1 MKAYVMRFAVALFA
15 LSVFAAPSHA
25 ASEKST
31 VNLALLDM
39 SSLMGPGTMGYGMMG
54 GMMAPGMMGPGMTGP
69 GMMSPGM
76 MGPGMMAPG
85 TMGVMGMGM
94 MSIRADHSSIK
105 AGTVSFDVTNW
116 SRSFVHEVLI
126 VAVENPNAALPYN
139 YAEAKVAEDQMKVL
153 GEVTDLQPNA
163 SGTVDVALTPG
174 SYLLICN
181 IAGHYAAGMVSQ
193 LQIVP

>member
-15 LSVFAAPSHA
+15 PLVFAASSQA
-25 ASEKST
+25 ADEKST

-39 SSLMGPGTMGYGMMG
+39 SSLMGPGTMGMMG
-54 GMMAPGMMGPGMTGP
+54 PGMMGPGMMGP
-69 GMMSPGM
+69 GVTGPGM

-85 TMGVMGMGM
+85 TMGMMGMGM
-94 MSIRADHSSIK
+94 MSIRSDQSSIK

-116 SRSFVHEVLI
+116 SRSFVHDVLI
-126 VAVENPNAALPYN
+126 IAVDNPNAALPYN
-139 YAEAKVAEDQMKVL
+139 YAEAKVAEDQVKVL
-153 GEVTDLQPNA
+153 GELAELQPNA
-163 SGTVDVALTPG
+163 LGTVDVALTPG

-193 LQIVP
+193 LQVVP

>member
-15 LSVFAAPSHA
+15 LFVFAAPSHA
-25 ASEKST
+25 AGEKST

-54 GMMAPGMMGPGMTGP
+54 PGMMGPGMTGP

-85 TMGVMGMGM
+85 TMGMMGMGM
-94 MSIRADHSSIK
+94 MSIRTDQSSVK

-126 VAVENPNAALPYN
+126 VAVDNPNAALPYN
-139 YAEAKVAEDQMKVL
+139 YAEAKVAEDQVKVL
-153 GEVTDLQPNA
+153 GEVADLQPNA
-163 SGTVDVALTPG
+163 SGTVDVALTAG

-193 LQIVP
+193 LQVVP

>member
-1 MKAYVMRFAVALFA
+1 MKAHVMRFAVALFA
-15 LSVFAAPSHA
+15 PLVFAAPSQA
-25 ASEKST
+25 ADEKST

-39 SSLMGPGTMGYGMMG
+39 SSLMGPGTMGMMGPGMMG
-54 GMMAPGMMGPGMTGP
+54 PGMMGPGMTA
-69 GMMSPGM
+69 PGM

-85 TMGVMGMGM
+85 TMGMGMI
-94 MSIRADHSSIK
+94 SIRSDQSTSIK

-126 VAVENPNAALPYN
+126 IAVDNPNVALPYN
-139 YAEAKVAEDQMKVL
+139 YVEAKVAEDQVKL
-153 GEVTDLQPNA
+153 FGEVVDLQPNA

-193 LQIVP
+193 LQVVP